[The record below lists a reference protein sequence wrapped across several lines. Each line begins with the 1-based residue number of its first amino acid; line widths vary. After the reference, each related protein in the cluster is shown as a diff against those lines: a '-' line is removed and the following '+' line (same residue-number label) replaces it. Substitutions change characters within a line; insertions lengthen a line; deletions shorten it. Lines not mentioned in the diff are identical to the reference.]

1 MNNEVKADPRVEI
14 KQAIESCDTRWLLE
28 NAGQLHGHYCP
39 GLTYGVRSAFRAV
52 SDLGIHSTGMEEVV
66 AIVESNNCFADGVQ
80 FVTGCSFANNA
91 LIYRD
96 FGKTAVTLAKRSGEG
111 VRVVVSMDRESL
123 AEREPEAMALFQKV
137 IAERKG
143 NEEDSLK
150 LRQLW
155 RRASFNMLNVPDD
168 ELLKVQ
174 KVTCELPVYA
184 GIFASV
190 TCSQCGESVMEPRIR
205 MKNGQPVCL
214 PCSGQEYYELT
225 GNGMHLVCS

>member
-1 MNNEVKADPRVEI
+1 MNNELKADPRSEI
-14 KQAIESCDTRWLLE
+14 KKAIESGDTRWLLE
-28 NAGQLHGHYCP
+28 KAGQLHGHYCP
-39 GLTYGVRSAFRAV
+39 GLAYGVRSAFRAV
-52 SDLGIHSTGMEEVV
+52 TDIDIHSTGMEEVV

-96 FGKTAVTLAKRSGEG
+96 FGKTAVTLARRSGEG
-111 VRVVVSMDRESL
+111 VRVVVSMDRQSL

-137 IAERKG
+137 IADRKG
-143 NEEDSLK
+143 TEEDSLK

-155 RRASFNMLNVPDD
+155 RQASFNMLDVPDE

-174 KVTCELPVYA
+174 KVTVELPAYA
-184 GIFASV
+184 GIFASI

-205 MKNGQPVCL
+205 MKDGQPICI
-214 PCSGQEYYELT
+214 PCSGQEYYQLD
-225 GNGMHLVCS
+225 GNGMRLVCG